1 MTSRGKPTSSP
12 ALRSSAGSGSVSKTA
27 PGSTGTPAPAISS
40 FAAILDPMASMA
52 SGVGPTKVRP
62 AAAQAR
68 AKPAFSER
76 NP

>member
-1 MTSRGKPTSSP
+1 MSSA
-12 ALRSSAGSGSVSKTA
+12 ALTSSAGSGSGPSSNTA
-27 PGSTGTPAPAISS
+27 PGSTGTPAAAMISL
-40 FAAILDPMASMA
+40 APILDPMASIA

-68 AKPAFSER
+68 AKPAFSDR